1 MARDRSDPTPA
12 VPLRAVIQGGTF
24 LSEQDDNKRFGYYKD
39 GFSAAKPILRSG
51 RQRQNMSPTTSARF
65 HYRLGANQPAD
76 SATARRLA
84 EMAAA
89 IERDTDG
96 EFRLDV
102 FPESRLGPDPRMFA
116 DLRGGALEFYLSG
129 ALLGGVAPTSALPML
144 PFAFRDSRTV
154 FAALDGAL
162 GDRIRG
168 ELATAGLY
176 AFRRLW
182 QNGFH
187 HMTTDVRPIE
197 TAADFAGLKI
207 RTPGG
212 EIAADF
218 FRTLGAEAG
227 MVPFSGMYDALKA
240 KTFDGQSDPLG
251 VVLSLR
257 LYQVQRYLSLTAHWW
272 TGFTLL
278 ANAAAWNAL
287 PAEIRT
293 VVERAAE
300 AAALAQRDDIE
311 TVNAA
316 GAAALARHGMVV
328 NTADSGSIQ
337 ARLGD
342 FYARWR
348 ARFDP
353 AAWAL
358 LDAETGGLPGCR

>member
-1 MARDRSDPTPA
+1 MTMT
-12 VPLRAVIQGGTF
+12 GT
-24 LSEQDDNKRFGYYKD
+24 
-39 GFSAAKPILRSG
+39 
-51 RQRQNMSPTTSARF
+51 ARF
-65 HYRLGANQPAD
+65 HYRLGLNQPAE

-89 IERDTDG
+89 IERDTNG
-96 EFRLDV
+96 ALLLDV
-102 FPESRLGPDPRMFA
+102 HPESRLGPDPKMFA
-116 DLRGGALEFYLSG
+116 DLRSGSLDFYLSG

-144 PFAFRDSRTV
+144 PFAFSDSKAV

-168 ELATAGLY
+168 ELKTAGFR
-176 AFRRLW
+176 AFRRSF

-187 HMTTDVRPIE
+187 HMTNDLRPIA

-207 RTPGG
+207 RSPGG

-218 FRTLGAEAG
+218 FRALGAEAG

-257 LYQVQRYLSLTAHWW
+257 LYEVQRYLSLTAHWW

-278 ANAAAWNAL
+278 ANANAWNAL
-287 PAEIRT
+287 PADIRT
-293 VVERAAE
+293 VVDRHAE
-300 AAALAQRDDIE
+300 AAALAQRADIE
-311 TVNAA
+311 AVNSA
-316 GAAALARHGMVV
+316 GAEALAGHGMLV
-328 NTADSGSIQ
+328 NTADTDSIR

-353 AAWAL
+353 TVWKLLEEAAV
-358 LDAETGGLPGCR
+358 GLPA